1 MLRVVPR
8 VTVAILIIDDHVA
21 DHIWER
27 HRIDTDQVLSLPE
40 RRYVIVRNHGAAP
53 YRLIG
58 RDEQGRC
65 IAAPIA
71 STDDWLTWNVVSA
84 WHCDKEEQNKRA
96 LEGVYNDDHAQ
107 RATIRAPT
115 VD

>member
-1 MLRVVPR
+1 MPR
-8 VTVAILIIDDHVA
+8 VTVALLIIDDRVA

-84 WHCDKEEQNKRA
+84 WYCEKEEQSKLGN
-96 LEGVYNDDHAQ
+96 
-107 RATIRAPT
+107 
-115 VD
+115 